1 MILVDSSILI
11 DYFKGTENEKTILFD
26 RILEKKI
33 PYGISDYT
41 YQELLQG
48 SKTTQEFEKLKEYL
62 ETLTFYHLQ
71 FGKESFEKAAFL
83 FFQCRKSGITM
94 RSSIDLLIAEISIE
108 NNLLLLH
115 NDKDFDNMSKVIPEL
130 KIYN

>member
-11 DYFKGTENEKTILFD
+11 NYLKGTENKQTILFD
-26 RILEKKI
+26 KILDNNI

-71 FGKESFEKAAFL
+71 LGKESFEKAAFL
-83 FFQCRKSGITM
+83 FFQCRKSGITI

-115 NDKDFDNMSKVIPEL
+115 NDKDFENMSKVIPEL
-130 KIYN
+130 KIYK

>member
-11 DYFKGTENEKTILFD
+11 DYLKGTENKQTILFD
-26 RILEKKI
+26 KILDNNI

-71 FGKESFEKAAFL
+71 LGKESFEKAAFL
-83 FFQCRKSGITM
+83 FFQCRKSGITI

-115 NDKDFDNMSKVIPEL
+115 NDKDFENMSKVIPEL
-130 KIYN
+130 KIYK